1 MQDGELESI
10 RLARPGPA
18 GWLRLAARLAH
29 QVLLSAGGWLQRRP
43 ARQSG
48 RSPKL
53 STRGHRALA
62 GAVLAAPRGKAPRP
76 QGQGARTP
84 AYWDGPLR
92 GVAGMIPEFMWS
104 PRVLVSLLILRKRN
118 HIFLE
123 SSKDTRTPIE
133 LVNHTASP
141 SYWASPISEDPC
153 WSSLSARTQGP
164 QAISITVWA
173 RFRMGP
179 PNDHASH
186 EQRRS
191 RGHLSHAAAMLS
203 VNPLHN

>member
-1 MQDGELESI
+1 MAGCSVG
-10 RLARPGPA
+10 RPGKAA
-18 GWLRLAARLAH
+18 GRPSCRRAGTGRWQEPSWPPRAAR
-29 QVLLSAGGWLQRRP
+29 RR
-43 ARQSG
+43 G
-48 RSPKL
+48 RKD
-53 STRGHRALA
+53 R
-62 GAVLAAPRGKAPRP
+62 
-76 QGQGARTP
+76 GQGRLLIGTAH
-84 AYWDGPLR
+84 YG